1 MFLTDFHTHSNH
13 SDDAEDTMR
22 AMALAA
28 VERGIRRMCFTDHA
42 DECSDPACLS
52 YPPNPF
58 FSQAEEMFAEYGRVR
73 DELKDRID
81 LLFGAE
87 VSSINHAP
95 ETARRYWEDPRLD
108 FIIGSVH
115 NVRGRDDFY
124 FMKYESEAQCAEV
137 TEEYLDEYLE
147 ITRLGL
153 CDVLGHI
160 GYPEKYM
167 VRRGF
172 LASVKDYPEKLTA
185 VLRSCVE
192 HGIGIEVNTSGLR
205 CSLGK
210 TIPDEP
216 VLRLYRSL
224 GGELITA
231 GSDAHSVGDAAKGIA
246 EAYELLRACGFRY
259 ITTYRKHKPEMTAL

>member
-1 MFLTDFHTHSNH
+1 
-13 SDDAEDTMR
+13 
-22 AMALAA
+22 
-28 VERGIRRMCFTDHA
+28 MCFTDHA
-42 DECSDPACLS
+42 DECCDAACLS
-52 YPPNPF
+52 FPPNPF
-58 FSQAEEMFAEYGRVR
+58 LSQEGMYEEFERVR
-73 DELKDRID
+73 DELRGEIE

-87 VSSINHAP
+87 LASINHAP
-95 ETARRYWEDPRLD
+95 ETAKRFWEDERLD

-124 FMKYESEAQCAEV
+124 FMEYESEAQCAAI
-137 TEEYLDEYLE
+137 TETYLDEYLE
-147 ITRLGL
+147 ITRIGF

-172 LASVKDYPEKLTA
+172 QTSVKDYPDKLRA
-185 VLRSCVE
+185 LLLSCVE
-192 HGIGIEVNTSGLR
+192 RGIGIEVNTSGLR

-210 TIPDEP
+210 TIPDAD

-231 GSDAHSVGDAAKGIA
+231 GSDAHCVGDAAEGIA

-259 ITTYRKHKPEMTAL
+259 ITTFRKHKPEMTAI